1 MKVNSARKNKKSHFA
16 TFTIT
21 KRQKFVLVTIL
32 LTAGLLFTQLLN
44 SDWRFLIV
52 GILSLAAYFLSSW
65 ALKEDLSGIEWFTLL
80 VLPLLYTLAVGL
92 AYFLLP
98 VRWITRLPVAVA
110 YMVGMY
116 ALLLTENIY
125 NVAAIRT
132 IQLLRAAHAVGFLIT
147 LITAFLL
154 FQTFLS
160 FHLPFWVNFFGIFFI
175 TLPLVLQALWVIT
188 LEEGITQPVAI
199 YSFFF
204 SWVTGEIALAFS
216 FWPVKTPILALFL
229 VAVIYAFLGVGQQH
243 LSGRL
248 LRRAAIEFFLV
259 PLFIFF
265 ILIFTAK
272 WGG

>member
-1 MKVNSARKNKKSHFA
+1 MKAGGTRKNKRFH
-16 TFTIT
+16 FTIT
-21 KRQKFVLVTIL
+21 KRQKFVSVTLL

-44 SDWRFLIV
+44 NDWRFLIV
-52 GILSLAAYFLSSW
+52 GILSVFAYFLSAW

-98 VRWITRLPVAVA
+98 VRWVTRLPVAVA

-132 IQLLRAAHAVGFLIT
+132 IQLLRAAHAVGFLVT

-154 FQTFLS
+154 FQTFFS
-160 FHLPFWVNFFGIFFI
+160 FHFPFWANFLGIFFV
-175 TLPLVLQALWVIT
+175 TLPLVLQALWAVT

-199 YSFFF
+199 YSSFF
-204 SWVTGEIALAFS
+204 SLISAEIALVFS
-216 FWPVKTPILALFL
+216 FWPVRVPILALFL
-229 VAVIYAFLGVGQQH
+229 VAVMYAFLGVGQQH

-265 ILIFTAK
+265 VLIFTAK